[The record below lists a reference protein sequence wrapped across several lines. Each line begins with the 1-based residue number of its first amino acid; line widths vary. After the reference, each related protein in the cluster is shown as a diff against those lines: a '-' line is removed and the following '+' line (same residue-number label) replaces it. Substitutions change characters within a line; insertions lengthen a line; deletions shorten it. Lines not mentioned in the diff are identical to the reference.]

1 MPAPGGRTK
10 KSYSVVMGV
19 DKIIPVD
26 VYVPGCP
33 PRPEALMDGIL
44 KLQGKDHARARRG
57 RDLGMPPKG
66 KKGPPPPEP
75 DPKALATL
83 DILKEVFS
91 DREPTLNRNQVEM
104 SIEPE
109 RADGICRI
117 AKEDPRLRLDFLSCL
132 SVVEYDDVFQTVYH
146 LYSTSLGHGVVFKA
160 SAPWG
165 QSSLRLRVAGMG
177 GRGMVRKERE
187 RSCLG

>member
-1 MPAPGGRTK
+1 
-10 KSYSVVMGV
+10 
-19 DKIIPVD
+19 
-26 VYVPGCP
+26 
-33 PRPEALMDGIL
+33 
-44 KLQGKDHARARRG
+44 
-57 RDLGMPPKG
+57 MPPKG

-109 RADGICRI
+109 RAYGICRI

-160 SAPWG
+160 SAPWDNPVFA
-165 QSSLRLRVAGMG
+165 SVSRVWAVAEWFEREGAELFG
-177 GRGMVRKERE
+177 VVYTGHPDPRPLLLWEGFEGFPGRKEYPFAE
-187 RSCLG
+187 IQIPDDIEVPQ